1 MKLFNW
7 ENSKKLFNKKI
18 EEEIIPIHEESGN
31 IIKDRTELSLDQ
43 QDQTIINEHLDLND
57 QGFEDQPTKEKK
69 FITNENISDNF
80 DWETYILDQIDTTFD
95 KSEYE
100 PDEIKT
106 PRGIHRP
113 DFINDIIRKYSLP
126 NEEWQKLTSEQK
138 EQRKKQAQT
147 EIQEY
152 YIKQPKKMV
161 RKKNDKEMAT

>member
-106 PRGIHRP
+106 PVV
-113 DFINDIIRKYSLP
+113 FIALISSMIL
-126 NEEWQKLTSEQK
+126 
-138 EQRKKQAQT
+138 
-147 EIQEY
+147 
-152 YIKQPKKMV
+152 
-161 RKKNDKEMAT
+161 